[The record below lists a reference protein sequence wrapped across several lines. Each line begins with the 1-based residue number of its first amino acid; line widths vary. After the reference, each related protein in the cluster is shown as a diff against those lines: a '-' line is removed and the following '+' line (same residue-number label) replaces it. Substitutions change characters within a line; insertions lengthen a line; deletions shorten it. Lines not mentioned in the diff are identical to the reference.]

1 MTKEPIMI
9 KLQKE
14 QPFILVQEL
23 KTLNFKLDSLVR
35 RIDDLVAEVRKQKN
49 D

>member
-1 MTKEPIMI
+1 MTEKEYKIA
-9 KLQKE
+9 LQKE
-14 QPFILVQEL
+14 QPFILVQEI